1 MSDDSALLPL
11 QQTHESIVRI
21 KQTLDPFL
29 SILKNYH
36 KKCNKTNSTNKN
48 ENLDSSHFGIQP
60 LSNLVEYYK
69 VIEAEAAV
77 ALAIG
82 TLRFMA
88 FRLKGQ
94 ERGKKK
100 NDPLRMELKK
110 MKEMLSQVQAL
121 RRKEDEDINEKDAC
135 LSQSNQPDDKGSKES
150 TSPPPSKRKRM
161 VDHDENDV
169 ENEDDF
175 KAAAVSKKTN
185 MKTRPGLKK
194 RRKK

>member
-1 MSDDSALLPL
+1 MSDDTALLPL

-36 KKCNKTNSTNKN
+36 KKCNNKSNSTNKN
-48 ENLDSSHFGIQP
+48 ENLDSSHFGIRP
-60 LSNLVEYYK
+60 LSNLVDYYK

-110 MKEMLSQVQAL
+110 MKEILSQVQAL
-121 RRKEDEDINEKDAC
+121 RRKEDEDSNEKDAC
-135 LSQSNQPDDKGSKES
+135 LSQSKQPDDKSPKES
-150 TSPPPSKRKRM
+150 TSLPPLPPPSKRK
-161 VDHDENDV
+161 
-169 ENEDDF
+169 
-175 KAAAVSKKTN
+175 
-185 MKTRPGLKK
+185 GW
-194 RRKK
+194 